1 MEILNVNNLE
11 SKTRTQIYE
20 LTIFVVGL
28 CVLFLERNVAKG

>member
-11 SKTRTQIYE
+11 SNTNRIYE